1 MSRTMNHS
9 LSDRAAPTSQEFIT
23 QIYKKYDRRML
34 FTAKKYLMD
43 LQECEDAVQE
53 SLLKLM
59 RRIEL
64 LRTLEEPILTSYVV
78 TTVRN
83 TAINILRRQKRDAQN
98 ITSFTESVEESI
110 IEPDSIID
118 IIMDR
123 EAKRSL
129 REAIDELEPNERLLL
144 EGKYFLGYCQTEY
157 MTPGNIER
165 INKLLKC
172 AFGQAIRWDIVSKNP
187 FENTTLPKV
196 KRRTREIW
204 DAATIRKAL
213 DECTDARLYA
223 AINLSFSCSLR
234 IGEIGGL
241 TWDNV
246 HISDADIAGDDAHL
260 IIDKQLE
267 RVSEKALEAVGEGEV
282 ILKFP

>member
-23 QIYKKYDRRML
+23 QIYKKYDRLML

-43 LQECEDAVQE
+43 IQECEDAVQE

-59 RRIEL
+59 SRIEL
-64 LRTLEEPILTSYVV
+64 LRTLEEPVLTSYVV

-110 IEPDSIID
+110 ID

-144 EGKYFLGYCQTEY
+144 EGKYFLGYDDRQLSELLSCA
-157 MTPGNIER
+157 PGSIR
-165 INKLLKC
+165 MKLT
-172 AFGQAIRWDIVSKNP
+172 RVRR
-187 FENTTLPKV
+187 KV
-196 KRRTREIW
+196 
-204 DAATIRKAL
+204 
-213 DECTDARLYA
+213 LY
-223 AINLSFSCSLR
+223 SM
-234 IGEIGGL
+234 
-241 TWDNV
+241 
-246 HISDADIAGDDAHL
+246 
-260 IIDKQLE
+260 Q
-267 RVSEKALEAVGEGEV
+267 EKGAV
-282 ILKFP
+282 

>member
-23 QIYKKYDRRML
+23 QIYKKYDRLML

-59 RRIEL
+59 SRIEL
-64 LRTLEEPILTSYVV
+64 LRTLEEPVLTSYVV

-129 REAIDELEPNERLLL
+129 CEAIDEL
-144 EGKYFLGYCQTEY
+144 
-157 MTPGNIER
+157 
-165 INKLLKC
+165 
-172 AFGQAIRWDIVSKNP
+172 
-187 FENTTLPKV
+187 
-196 KRRTREIW
+196 
-204 DAATIRKAL
+204 
-213 DECTDARLYA
+213 
-223 AINLSFSCSLR
+223 LSL
-234 IGEIGGL
+234 I
-241 TWDNV
+241 
-246 HISDADIAGDDAHL
+246 HI
-260 IIDKQLE
+260 
-267 RVSEKALEAVGEGEV
+267 
-282 ILKFP
+282 

>member
-1 MSRTMNHS
+1 MVA
-9 LSDRAAPTSQEFIT
+9 DRFIT
-23 QIYKKYDRRML
+23 
-34 FTAKKYLMD
+34 T
-43 LQECEDAVQE
+43 LQKTKCA
-53 SLLKLM
+53 
-59 RRIEL
+59 
-64 LRTLEEPILTSYVV
+64 TPIN
-78 TTVRN
+78 R
-83 TAINILRRQKRDAQN
+83 
-98 ITSFTESVEESI
+98 
-110 IEPDSIID
+110 
-118 IIMDR
+118 
-123 EAKRSL
+123 
-129 REAIDELEPNERLLL
+129 
-144 EGKYFLGYCQTEY
+144 YCQTEY

-165 INKLLKC
+165 IDKLLKC

-213 DECTDARLYA
+213 DECTDARLYV
-223 AINLSFSCSLR
+223 AINLSFACSLR

-282 ILKFP
+282 ILS

>member
-1 MSRTMNHS
+1 MSRTMNHR
-9 LSDRAAPTSQEFIT
+9 LSDRAAPTSQEFII
-23 QIYKKYDRRML
+23 QIYEKYDRLML

-43 LQECEDAVQE
+43 IQECEDAVQE

-59 RRIEL
+59 SRIEL
-64 LRTLEEPILTSYVV
+64 LV

-144 EGKYFLGYCQTEY
+144 EGKYFLGYDDRQLSELLSCA
-157 MTPGNIER
+157 PGSIR
-165 INKLLKC
+165 MKLT
-172 AFGQAIRWDIVSKNP
+172 RVRR
-187 FENTTLPKV
+187 KV
-196 KRRTREIW
+196 
-204 DAATIRKAL
+204 
-213 DECTDARLYA
+213 LY
-223 AINLSFSCSLR
+223 SM
-234 IGEIGGL
+234 
-241 TWDNV
+241 
-246 HISDADIAGDDAHL
+246 
-260 IIDKQLE
+260 Q
-267 RVSEKALEAVGEGEV
+267 EKGAV
-282 ILKFP
+282 

>member
-23 QIYKKYDRRML
+23 QIYKKYDRLML

-118 IIMDR
+118 ISICP
-123 EAKRSL
+123 RSTTGSIRSFWTSFTPRWQRRL
-129 REAIDELEPNERLLL
+129 RPHPTRSRRR
-144 EGKYFLGYCQTEY
+144 T
-157 MTPGNIER
+157 
-165 INKLLKC
+165 
-172 AFGQAIRWDIVSKNP
+172 S
-187 FENTTLPKV
+187 TLPCRAGTEKL
-196 KRRTREIW
+196 KASRR
-204 DAATIRKAL
+204 L
-213 DECTDARLYA
+213 S
-223 AINLSFSCSLR
+223 AI
-234 IGEIGGL
+234 
-241 TWDNV
+241 
-246 HISDADIAGDDAHL
+246 
-260 IIDKQLE
+260 
-267 RVSEKALEAVGEGEV
+267 
-282 ILKFP
+282 